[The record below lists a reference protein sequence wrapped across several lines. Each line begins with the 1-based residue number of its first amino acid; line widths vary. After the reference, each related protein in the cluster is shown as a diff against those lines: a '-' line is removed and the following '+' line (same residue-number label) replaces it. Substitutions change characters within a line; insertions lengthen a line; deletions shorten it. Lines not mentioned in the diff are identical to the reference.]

1 MKNGRS
7 FINPVNGQSMSF
19 FSDIKDESGAIDIYG
34 PASDFNVWANSLQ
47 SGTNPNQIKLTTSP
61 KTVQNQIDYFVAP
74 KTKDELV
81 GEIKDSLL
89 KTPNRNTSKDSIFV
103 GQDSSMDTI
112 AEFRM
117 ALQSEMPF
125 LVKNAQQNMG
135 LNQQQAVEL
144 YSALLTD
151 ETSAALFEKAKGVM
165 PGGVPMSWMAKWPGA
180 YPVFVESAAGSHFT
194 DVDGNKY
201 IDYISSWGPMILGH
215 AHPKVIKAIS
225 ETAKNGTSF
234 GMPTTLETDLAK
246 LSLSMV
252 PEMEKIRFVNSGTE
266 ACMSAIRLARGFTNK
281 EKIIKFSGCYHGHSD
296 SFLIEAGSGVVTFGT
311 PNSPGVTKGTAQ
323 DTLIAP
329 YNNLNYVKEL
339 FQKNKDEVAAIIIEP
354 VAGNMGCVIPQN
366 GFIEG
371 LRKLCDQNNCL
382 LIFDEVMTGFR
393 LAKGGAQEVLGVNA
407 DIVTYGKVIGGGLPV
422 GAFSSR
428 DEIMNNL
435 SPEGSVYQAGTL
447 SGNPLAMSAGLAT
460 LSELKIND
468 NGLVALA
475 LLVAQSNPKE
485 KELMIKF

>member
-1 MKNGRS
+1 MLYKR
-7 FINPVNGQSMSF
+7 
-19 FSDIKDESGAIDIYG
+19 
-34 PASDFNVWANSLQ
+34 
-47 SGTNPNQIKLTTSP
+47 
-61 KTVQNQIDYFVAP
+61 
-74 KTKDELV
+74 
-81 GEIKDSLL
+81 
-89 KTPNRNTSKDSIFV
+89 
-103 GQDSSMDTI
+103 SSMLFSEAKKYIPVGVNSPVRDFKSVGGSPI
-112 AEFRM
+112 FASK
-117 ALQSEMPF
+117 AL
-125 LVKNAQQNMG
+125 
-135 LNQQQAVEL
+135 
-144 YSALLTD
+144 
-151 ETSAALFEKAKGVM
+151 
-165 PGGVPMSWMAKWPGA
+165 GA
-180 YPVFVESAAGSHFT
+180 YVYDE
-194 DVDGNKY
+194 DGNKY

-460 LSELKIND
+460 LSELKINNKMID
-468 NGLVALA
+468 HVFIRNNLHHFTVPTSPNSIDKLFLPNLAILSIHVYRTSFSNCATTVICSGSSTSIRQACSSHALTM
-475 LLVAQSNPKE
+475 LL
-485 KELMIKF
+485 

>member
-1 MKNGRS
+1 MKYYNRY
-7 FINPVNGQSMSF
+7 
-19 FSDIKDESGAIDIYG
+19 K
-34 PASDFNVWANSLQ
+34 Q
-47 SGTNPNQIKLTTSP
+47 SGKDLDLLPRKRGPKWKTRRPIPFIENKVRELRLKGNNRYEIVSILQPKLKQFTPSP
-61 KTVQNQIDYFVAP
+61 SGVYNIIRRQ
-74 KTKDELV
+74 
-81 GEIKDSLL
+81 
-89 KTPNRNTSKDSIFV
+89 
-103 GQDSSMDTI
+103 
-112 AEFRM
+112 
-117 ALQSEMPF
+117 
-125 LVKNAQQNMG
+125 G
-135 LNQQQAVEL
+135 LNRLKPAMKEEKRKIIKEKVMRGKVEL
-144 YSALLTD
+144 
-151 ETSAALFEKAKGVM
+151 
-165 PGGVPMSWMAKWPGA
+165 
-180 YPVFVESAAGSHFT
+180 
-194 DVDGNKY
+194 
-201 IDYISSWGPMILGH
+201 MI
-215 AHPKVIKAIS
+215 
-225 ETAKNGTSF
+225 NY
-234 GMPTTLETDLAK
+234 
-246 LSLSMV
+246 
-252 PEMEKIRFVNSGTE
+252 EKINQSNTI
-266 ACMSAIRLARGFTNK
+266 SLNK

-339 FQKNKDEVAAIIIEP
+339 FQKNRDEVAAIIIEP

-468 NGLVALA
+468 NIYLQLSSTLSSQELEASISIIKNVCSKFDLISGYRVKIVEMKFTHNINITFSTIIEDVKEQINGIDILDIAPTVGSMLYMEIFDQ
-475 LLVAQSNPKE
+475 LEKSELTPDTKILFMQS
-485 KELMIKF
+485 